1 MQATLRRE
9 RILSMAIH
17 MRRGVACVALG
28 AVFWSG
34 STVFSTGTAATPAP
48 VPDEAAVVRMI
59 DAEVQ
64 DRYATVLGFT
74 DIEHYQV
81 FRGGDQTHPVAEM
94 TAKDTYRKGSGKT
107 YTVLSR
113 TGSDMVQEFGL
124 KPLLDNEERI
134 NNPATVAQ
142 SWFTSANYNMKL
154 KPGGVQR
161 LNGRDCFVLAIDPKQ
176 KAPNM
181 VQGTLWVD
189 ARDGSIAQ
197 VEGVASK
204 SPSAFAGTT
213 HMTRQYTLID
223 GFPMATHARAESSSL
238 LFGRT
243 VVVIDYS
250 DYHLQLAPRH

>member
-9 RILSMAIH
+9 RILSMEIH
-17 MRRGVACVALG
+17 MRRGVARVALG

-34 STVFSTGTAATPAP
+34 GTVCFTRTAANPAP
-48 VPDEAAVVRMI
+48 APNEASVVRMI

-64 DRYATVLGFT
+64 ARYQTVLGFT
-74 DIEHYQV
+74 DVEHYQV

-94 TAKDTYRKGSGKT
+94 TAKDTYRKGVGKT

-113 TGSDMVQEFGL
+113 TGSDIVQRFGL

-134 NNPATVAQ
+134 NNPALVAQ

-154 KPGGVQR
+154 KPGGLQR
-161 LNGRDCFVLAIDPKQ
+161 LDGRDCFVLAIDPKQ

-181 VQGTLWVD
+181 IEGTLWVN

-197 VEGVASK
+197 VEGVATK

-213 HMTRQYTLID
+213 QMMRQYAQID

-238 LFGRT
+238 LFGHT
-243 VVVIDYS
+243 IVVIDYS
-250 DYHLQLAPRH
+250 DYDLQLAPHR

>member
-1 MQATLRRE
+1 MTSNQKMQATLRRE
-9 RILSMAIH
+9 RILSMETL

-34 STVFSTGTAATPAP
+34 APATPAP
-48 VPDEAAVVRMI
+48 APDEASVVRMI
-59 DAEVQ
+59 DAAVQ

-81 FRGGDQTHPVAEM
+81 FRGGDQTHTVAEM
-94 TAKDTYRKGSGKT
+94 TVKDTYRKGAGKT

-113 TGSDMVQEFGL
+113 SGSDIVLKFGL
-124 KPLLDNEERI
+124 QPLIDNEQRI
-134 NNPATVAQ
+134 NNPANVAQ
-142 SWFTSANYNMKL
+142 SWFTSANYNMRL
-154 KPGGVQR
+154 KPGGLQR
-161 LNGRDCFVLAIDPKQ
+161 LNGQDCFALAIDPKQ
-176 KAPNM
+176 KAPNL
-181 VQGTLWVD
+181 VEGTLWVD

-213 HMTRQYTLID
+213 HLMRQYTQID
-223 GFPMATHARAESSSL
+223 GFSMAAHARAQSSSL

-243 VVVIDYS
+243 VVIIDYS
-250 DYHLQLAPRH
+250 DYHLQLATR